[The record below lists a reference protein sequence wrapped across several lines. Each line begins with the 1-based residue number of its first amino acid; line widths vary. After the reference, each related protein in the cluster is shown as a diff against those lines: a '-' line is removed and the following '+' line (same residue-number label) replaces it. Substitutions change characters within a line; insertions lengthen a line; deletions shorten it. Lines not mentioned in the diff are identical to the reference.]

1 MKNTENMKIL
11 LALICFLIINI
22 TVAQNQQLDLANE
35 YFNKADYEKAATL
48 YEKLSK
54 KDDNLESIYD
64 KYRTTLLKL
73 GQEDELKG
81 FINKVKKEYPENY
94 KYEIDYLLTI
104 SKSDEKNYQRNIDKL
119 IVKAKYNQFE
129 IEKLASAFNNR
140 QLYQHSE
147 QLYKAA
153 RTENKNTNH
162 AFAPELASLYKFQ
175 HKVKPMIDEYI
186 NTILIMPQEM
196 PFVQNSLQ
204 AELKE
209 EDYTYLESQLYQRLN
224 EQSPQLELGKLLV
237 WHYVQKQDFY
247 NAFVQ
252 SRSQDKKLQL
262 HGRELFELADLAFEN
277 RDYTNAATIYEH
289 IANTY
294 DDNYTYVRAK
304 KYLIQSRE
312 QKVKTTF
319 PIDSIAVKKVL
330 ADYKELLTKSARLED
345 IVDINRNRAL
355 LYAFYLHNN
364 DSAIAI
370 LNRIVSQPRTRKE
383 LLAQSKL
390 DLGDIYLLNNEP
402 WESTLLYSQVEK
414 LVGDDRLGHEAKLKN
429 AKLSFYKGDFELA
442 QANLDV
448 LKLATTREIANDAM
462 DLSLLIQDNL
472 ALDTSDAALKMYSR
486 ADLLLFQ
493 KKPAAAQQTLD
504 SLTAIFRNHALQD
517 EVYWLK
523 AKIAKQTGDFV
534 NAEIFYKKI
543 IDQHGDDILGDD
555 ALFNLAQLYHYN
567 LHKKEEAMELYK
579 NLMINY
585 PGSIYVAD
593 ARKMYRVLRGD
604 RLN

>member
-1 MKNTENMKIL
+1 MEMKNL
-11 LALICFLIINI
+11 LVLICFLIINI

-35 YFNKADYEKAATL
+35 YFNKADYEKAVVL
-48 YEKLSK
+48 YDKLSK
-54 KDDNLESIYD
+54 KENNLELIYD
-64 KYRTTLLKL
+64 NYRTTLLKL
-73 GQEDELKG
+73 NKTEQLKD
-81 FINKVKKEYPENY
+81 FIKDLKKVYPENY

-104 SKSDEKNYQRNIDKL
+104 AITDEKNYQKNIDKL
-119 IVKAKYNQFE
+119 IVKAKYNQYE

-153 RTENKNTNH
+153 RELNKLQQY
-162 AFAPELASLYKFQ
+162 AYAPELASLYKFQ

-186 NTILIMPQEM
+186 NTVLLVPNEM

-209 EDYTYLESQLYQRLN
+209 EDYSYLESQLYQRLD
-224 EQSPQLELGKLLV
+224 EQSPQLEIANMLV

-252 SRSQDKKLQL
+252 SRSLDKKLHL
-262 HGRELFELADLAFEN
+262 HGRELFDLADLAYEN
-277 RDYTNAATIYEH
+277 RDYKNAITIYKH
-289 IANTY
+289 IADSYN
-294 DDNYTYVRAK
+294 DNFTYVRAK
-304 KYLIQSRE
+304 KFLVRSRE
-312 QKVKTTF
+312 QQVKNSF
-319 PIDSIAVKKVL
+319 PIDSLAVRAIL
-330 ADYKELLTKSARLED
+330 ADYDELLTKSARLED
-345 IVDINRNRAL
+345 ITDINRNRAL
-355 LYAFYLHNN
+355 LYAFYLHEN

-370 LNRIVSQPRTRKE
+370 LNRIVQQPRTRKD

-429 AKLSFYKGDFELA
+429 AKLSFYRGDFELA

-504 SLTAIFRNHALQD
+504 SLSTKFKNHSLQD

-523 AKIAKQTGDFV
+523 AKIAKQTGDYAQ
-534 NAEIFYKKI
+534 AEKFYKNI
-543 IDQHGDDILGDD
+543 IEKYGEDILGDD
-555 ALFNLAQLYHYN
+555 ALFSLAQLYQYE
-567 LHKKEEAMELYK
+567 LQKKDEAMEIYK

-585 PGSIYVAD
+585 PGSIYVAES
-593 ARKMYRVLRGD
+593 RKMYRVLRGD
-604 RLN
+604 RVN

>member
-1 MKNTENMKIL
+1 MEMKNL
-11 LALICFLIINI
+11 LVFICFLIMNLA
-22 TVAQNQQLDLANE
+22 VAQNQQLDLANE
-35 YFNKADYEKAATL
+35 YFNKADYEKAKVL
-48 YEKLSK
+48 YDKLSK
-54 KDDNLESIYD
+54 KDQNLELIYD
-64 KYRTTLLKL
+64 NYRTTLLKL
-73 GQEDELKG
+73 NKSKELQD
-81 FINKVKKEYPENY
+81 FIKDLKKAYPENY

-104 SKSDEKNYQRNIDKL
+104 ANTDEKNYQKNMDKL
-119 IVKAKYNQFE
+119 IVKAKYNQYE

-153 RTENKNTNH
+153 RELNKVQQY
-162 AFAPELASLYKFQ
+162 AYAPELASLYKFQ

-186 NTILIMPQEM
+186 NTVLLAPKEM

-204 AELKE
+204 AELQE
-209 EDYTYLESQLYQRLN
+209 EDYSYLESQLYQRLD
-224 EQSPQLELGKLLV
+224 EQSPQLELANILV
-237 WHYVQKQDFY
+237 WYYVQKQDFY

-252 SRSQDKKLQL
+252 SRSLDIKLHL
-262 HGRELFELADLAFEN
+262 HGRELFDLADLAFEN
-277 RDYTNAATIYEH
+277 RDYKNAITIYKH
-289 IANTY
+289 IA
-294 DDNYTYVRAK
+294 DNYNDNFTYVRAK
-304 KYLIQSRE
+304 KFLVRSRE
-312 QKVKTTF
+312 QQVKNTF
-319 PIDSIAVKKVL
+319 PIDSLAVRAIL
-330 ADYKELLTKSARLED
+330 TDYDELLTKSVRLED
-345 IVDINRNRAL
+345 ITDINRNRAL
-355 LYAFYLHNN
+355 LYAFYLHEN

-370 LNRIVSQPRTRKE
+370 LNRIVQQPRTRKD

-429 AKLSFYKGDFELA
+429 AKLSFYRGDFELA

-504 SLTAIFRNHALQD
+504 SLSTKFKNHSLQD
-517 EVYWLK
+517 EVFWLK
-523 AKIAKQTGDFV
+523 AKIAKQTGDYAL
-534 NAEIFYKKI
+534 AEKFYKNI
-543 IDQHGDDILGDD
+543 IDNYGEDILGDD
-555 ALFNLAQLYHYN
+555 ALFSLAQLYQFD
-567 LHKKEEAMELYK
+567 LQKKDEAMEIYK

-585 PGSIYVAD
+585 PGSIYVAES
-593 ARKMYRVLRGD
+593 RKMYRVLRGD
-604 RLN
+604 RVN